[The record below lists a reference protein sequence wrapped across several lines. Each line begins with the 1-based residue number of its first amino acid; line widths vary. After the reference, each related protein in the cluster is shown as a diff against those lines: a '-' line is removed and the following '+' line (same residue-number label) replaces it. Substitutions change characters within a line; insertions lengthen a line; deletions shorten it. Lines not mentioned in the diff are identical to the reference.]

1 MKVSTMRLAD
11 RALGIPACAVLTLFR
26 KLLDRRR
33 SDSPVR
39 RILFVKLAEQG
50 ATVLAYPA
58 LRSAVDRVGAQNVF
72 FMVFEEN
79 RFILDMLEVVPKENV
94 ICLRTDG
101 IFSLLSSVVQGLQQ
115 ARGLNI
121 DTVIDMEF
129 FARSTAVLSYLSGA
143 ARRVGFHG
151 FAAEGPWRGDLMSHR
166 LGYNPHL
173 HTMQMYGVM
182 VASIDADASRLP
194 ALDLAPPASD
204 APLPVIQPAAD
215 ETERVRAIVRK
226 ASGLAEPWPLILLNA
241 NAGDMLPL
249 RKWESARYI
258 ELAKRLLATS
268 SDVRI
273 AFTGSPAEAS
283 SAAEFVAAVGDKRC
297 FSVAGLTTLRELI
310 VLYTLAEVMVTNDSG
325 PAHFAALTPIDVV
338 TLFGP
343 ETPDLFA
350 ARTPRSHILWAN
362 LPCSPCVSAFN
373 NRVSTCTDNVC
384 MKRITVDQVFE
395 LVSSLLERRL
405 RGDRQLPVLTSPGGQ
420 P

>member
-11 RALGIPACAVLTLFR
+11 RALGIPACAVLSLFR
-26 KLLDRRR
+26 KILDRRR
-33 SDSPVR
+33 ADGPVK

-58 LRSAVDRVGAQNVF
+58 LRSAVDRVGAQNVY
-72 FMVFEEN
+72 FMVFDEN
-79 RFILDMLEVVPKENV
+79 RFILDMLDVVPRENV
-94 ICLRTDG
+94 IALRTDG
-101 IFSLLSSVVQGLQQ
+101 FVGLLSSVWAGLRR
-115 ARGLNI
+115 ARQLNI

-182 VASIDADASRLP
+182 VAAIDADASKLP
-194 ALDLAPPASD
+194 ALDLEPLPSD
-204 APLPVIQPAAD
+204 APLPLIKPTD
-215 ETERVRAIVRK
+215 EQTQRVRSILRE
-226 ASGLAEPWPLILLNA
+226 ASGVAEPGPLVLLNA

-249 RKWESARYI
+249 RKWESERYV
-258 ELAKRLLATS
+258 ELARRVLQS
-268 SDVRI
+268 FPEVRI
-273 AFTGSPAEAS
+273 AFTGSPAEAGRAS
-283 SAAEFVAAVGDKRC
+283 EFAAEVGDTRC
-297 FSVAGLTTLRELI
+297 FSVAGKTSLSELI

-325 PAHFAALTPIDVV
+325 PAHFAVLTPIDVV

-343 ETPDLFA
+343 ETPDLFG

-384 MKRITVDQVFE
+384 MKRITVDQVFDT
-395 LVSSLLERRL
+395 VRSLLERRL
-405 RGDRQLPVLTSPGGQ
+405 RGDRPLTVLAGGRS
-420 P
+420 